1 MNVNIPPAILEMGPV
16 LSEFFEA
23 MVHKLNVNSH
33 KDAINGDDIDGLLAK
48 MQGEIEEFREQRIQ
62 DAEDPNIL
70 TELADT
76 ANFAFL
82 LYAYLRAR
90 GVRDMRERFIEE
102 FFDINPDEGAIYCR
116 KTRSGSPLKVGDEI
130 RGTWRNGRCYMRTQH
145 SISGTTISV
154 ARSDLVY
161 WAKVGKWPVG
171 PFRYLNGNK
180 GDDRYE
186 NLDMVSPLP
195 DKKTFPFVSQY
206 LPKGRENNANYGKYV
221 YQRRHAFRLV
231 RVGYWDTQ
239 EDAARKGL
247 VAWKE
252 KIKEKLS
259 V

>member
-16 LSEFFEA
+16 LSEFFES

-33 KDAINGDDIDGLLAK
+33 KDAIRGDDIDGLLAK
-48 MQGEIEEFREQRIQ
+48 MEEEIREFREQRIM

-70 TELADT
+70 EELADV

-90 GVRDMRERFIEE
+90 GVRDTKERFIDE
-102 FFDINPDEGAIYCR
+102 FMFIVSEQGRVYCK

-130 RGTWRNGRCYMRTQH
+130 RGTWRNGRCFIRMQH
-145 SISGTTISV
+145 SGSGMALSV

-161 WAKVGKWPVG
+161 WAKTGKWPIG
-171 PFRYLNGNK
+171 PFRYVNGDK
-180 GDDRYE
+180 SDDRYD
-186 NLDMVSPLP
+186 NLDMVSPASE
-195 DKKTFPFVSQY
+195 DRQFPFVSQY
-206 LPKGRENNANYGKYV
+206 KPRGKENSANYGRWV

-239 EDAARKGL
+239 EEAAREGL
-247 VAWKE
+247 KEWKR
-252 KIKEKLS
+252 KIQN